1 MMNITIV
8 LYDNLNIQFEC
19 DDYSFL
25 RALKEHFTDYA
36 TGYMFSPKWKAGM
49 WDGKISVFNWTHKT
63 LPYGLLLESIRFIK
77 KEYPDAILSVNGN
90 VSSLFKGN
98 TISPDYDLKLKPRPY
113 QADCIESALKYS
125 KGLIVS
131 SVASGKSLL
140 IAYIIKHLLDN
151 GICKK
156 ALIIVPTIQLV
167 SQFYTDLQ
175 EYGLTH
181 YGVGRV
187 WAKEKQFDSSIIIST
202 WQSISK
208 YPEILATID
217 CVVCDE
223 AHMSQARVISDTL
236 QHCTRAIYR
245 LGFTGTLSPSKLD
258 TWNVQSYLG
267 PVIRT
272 YGAGEL
278 SDLGY
283 VSKCN
288 VEMFSIEYNNEF
300 EGTYTEIQDAVFNNS
315 YRLGLIADIVEKAD
329 GNVLLLVGKVEKEGM
344 VLRDYL
350 HNHLSG
356 REVVFIH
363 GATEKDVREAWRKDM
378 DRRKD
383 IVLIATYQ
391 LLSVGI
397 NIPSLKHLVLA
408 APFKSK
414 IRVLQSVGRT
424 LRLHADKPEGA
435 YVYDLLDE
443 TKHFFES
450 GTKRMRYYASERFNV
465 VEHEMKEGQP
475 FLDYPSTT

>member
-1 MMNITIV
+1 MINIS

-19 DDYSFL
+19 DDYSFM
-25 RALKEHFTDYA
+25 RALKENFTDYA
-36 TGYMFSPKWKAGM
+36 TGFLWSPKFKAGM

-63 LPYGLLLESIRFIK
+63 LPYGLLLDSIRFIK
-77 KEYPDAILSVNGN
+77 KEYPDKTLSVNTN
-90 VSSLFKGN
+90 VSGLFKGN
-98 TISPDYDLKLKPRPY
+98 TISPNYDLNLIPRPY

-151 GICKK
+151 KICKK

-167 SQFYTDLQ
+167 SQFYSDLQ
-175 EYGLTH
+175 SYGLTK
-181 YGVGRV
+181 YTVGRV
-187 WAKEKQFDSSIIIST
+187 WAKEKEFGSDIIIST
-202 WQSISK
+202 WQTISK
-208 YPEILATID
+208 HPEILATID
-217 CVVCDE
+217 CVVVDE
-223 AHMSQARVISDTL
+223 CHMAQARIISATL
-236 QHCTRAIYR
+236 QHCTRATYR

-288 VEMFSIEYNNEF
+288 IQMYSIEYTNEF
-300 EGTYTEIQDAVFNNS
+300 EGTYAEIQDAVFNNQ
-315 YRLGLIADIVEKAD
+315 YRLGLIANIVNQAD
-329 GNVLLLVGKVEKEGM
+329 GNVLLLVGKVEKEGT

-350 HNHLSG
+350 HNHLKD
-356 REVVFIH
+356 REVVFIY
-363 GATEKDVREAWRKDM
+363 GATEKDVRETWRKDM
-378 DRRKD
+378 DKRKD

-391 LLSVGI
+391 LFSMGI

-424 LRLHADKPEGA
+424 LRLHADKPDGA
-435 YVYDLLDE
+435 YVYDVLDE

-450 GTKRMRYYASERFNV
+450 GTKRMRYYASERFNI

-475 FLDYPSTT
+475 FIG